1 MHDRYYRVDLAKN
14 MLTVH
19 GIDQDSKRLWL
30 TPEYHELGFLS

>member
-1 MHDRYYRVDLAKN
+1 

-19 GIDQDSKRLWL
+19 GIDQDGKRLFGKRLWL